1 VPAPVYTSPHMLMR
15 IASISCI
22 LLALLLTGGCVE
34 QTLEFKTDPP
44 GAAIFLDGQEVG
56 GTPLKHDFKWYA
68 TYDVAVRKEGYQT
81 IQTTAKVKAPLYQW
95 IPLDLVCDLLPF
107 EIKDVH
113 RFSYT
118 LEPVNEELDPNAL
131 AQRGEQLRG
140 ELRYGHAHK
149 PTTQTAP

>member
-1 VPAPVYTSPHMLMR
+1 MLMR

-44 GAAIFLDGQEVG
+44 GAAIFLDGQEIG
-56 GTPLKHDFKWYA
+56 GTPLKHHFKWYA
-68 TYDVAVRKEGYQT
+68 TYDVAVRKDGYQT
-81 IQTTAKVKAPLYQW
+81 LQTRAKVKAPLYQW
-95 IPLDLVCDLLPF
+95 IPFDLVCDLLPF

-113 RFSYT
+113 RFDYS
-118 LEPVNEELDPNAL
+118 LEPESQDVGANAL

-140 ELRYGHAHK
+140 DLQSGHVHK

>member
-1 VPAPVYTSPHMLMR
+1 MLMR
-15 IASISCI
+15 FASISCI

-44 GAAIFLDGQEVG
+44 GAAIFLDGQEIG

-68 TYDVAVRKEGYQT
+68 TYDVDVRKDGYQT
-81 IQTTAKVKAPLYQW
+81 LKTRAKVKAPLYQW

-113 RFSYT
+113 HFNYT
-118 LEPVNEELDPNAL
+118 LVPEQEDVDANAL

-140 ELRYGHAHK
+140 QLQSGHFPPATRK
-149 PTTQTAP
+149 SASTQPAK